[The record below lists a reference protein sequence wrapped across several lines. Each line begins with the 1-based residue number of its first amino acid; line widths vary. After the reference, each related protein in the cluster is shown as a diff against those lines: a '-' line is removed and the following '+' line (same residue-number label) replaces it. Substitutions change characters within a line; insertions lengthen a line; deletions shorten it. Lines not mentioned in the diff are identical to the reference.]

1 MKVIHVVKRF
11 GPVGG
16 MERYVFKLCEAL
28 ALQGVRVRVVC
39 EKAHESLES
48 VEIVELGETR
58 PKPRWVSMLRFSR
71 RVTQYLDRLSQS
83 EADWIIHSHERC
95 ARHQVTTFHGPP
107 MAPIK
112 ERKKLWWTSPRLL
125 TWLWLEKRELT
136 SAGVKVLP
144 NSEVIRSQLAECYP
158 KAEFGITAWP
168 AVNGPLP
175 HCAEPKSD
183 LVFAGHEYVRKG
195 LPELIQ
201 AIEDSSQPWTLSV
214 VGAKQDAAFFNL
226 IEDKP
231 WIHNQPWVEE
241 FNPSEWGRVL
251 VHPAK
256 SEPYG
261 MVVAEARAAGIP
273 AIVSEV
279 TGAASHEA
287 LGCNVLPEGWQ
298 SPDLTSFIE
307 NAFER
312 ADIESPQWTW
322 QELARLLIA
331 TYETYMAGSR

>member
-1 MKVIHVVKRF
+1 
-11 GPVGG
+11 
-16 MERYVFKLCEAL
+16 
-28 ALQGVRVRVVC
+28 
-39 EKAHESLES
+39 
-48 VEIVELGETR
+48 
-58 PKPRWVSMLRFSR
+58 
-71 RVTQYLDRLSQS
+71 
-83 EADWIIHSHERC
+83 
-95 ARHQVTTFHGPP
+95 

-112 ERKKLWWTSPRLL
+112 QRKKLWWISPRLL
-125 TWLWLEKRELT
+125 TWLWLENRELT
-136 SAGVKVLP
+136 RSGVKVLP
-144 NSEVIRSQLAECYP
+144 NSEVIRSQLIECYP
-158 KAEFGITAWP
+158 SAEFGITAWP
-168 AVNGPLP
+168 AVDGPLP
-175 HCAEPKSD
+175 RCTEPKSD

-195 LPELIQ
+195 LPELIH
-201 AIEDSSQPWTLSV
+201 AIEESKQQWTLSI

-287 LGCNVLPEGWQ
+287 LGCYVLPRGWQ
-298 SPDLTSFIE
+298 IPDLSNLLRMRLIGGISNRFSGLGKSWQ
-307 NAFER
+307 NFR
-312 ADIESPQWTW
+312 SQRMKPTW
-322 QELARLLIA
+322 QEADD
-331 TYETYMAGSR
+331 EHQNKFG

>member
-1 MKVIHVVKRF
+1 MKRF

-28 ALQGVRVRVVC
+28 ALQEIQVRIVC
-39 EKAHESLES
+39 ERAYETLEN
-48 VEIVELGETR
+48 VEIVELGESR
-58 PKPRWVSMLRFSR
+58 PKPRWVSMLRFSY
-71 RVTQYLDRLSQS
+71 RVTQYLDKLRQS
-83 EADWIIHSHERC
+83 EPGWIVHSHERC

-112 ERKKLWWTSPRLL
+112 QRKKHWWVSPRLL
-125 TWLWLEKRELT
+125 TWLWLENRELT
-136 SAGVKVLP
+136 RRGVKVLP
-144 NSEVIRSQLAECYP
+144 NSEVIRSQLAEYYP
-158 KAEFGITAWP
+158 SAEFGLTAWP
-168 AVNGPLP
+168 AVDGPLP
-175 HCAEPKSD
+175 HWTEPKSD

-195 LPELIQ
+195 LPELIH
-201 AIEDSSQPWTLSV
+201 AIEQSKQQWSLSI
-214 VGAKQDAAFFNL
+214 VGAKQDSAYFNL
-226 IEDKP
+226 IKNKP

-279 TGAASHEA
+279 TGAASHKA
-287 LGCNVLPEGWQ
+287 LGCSVLPRGWQ
-298 SPDLTSFIE
+298 IPDLVDSIQG
-307 NAFER
+307 AFDSEQ
-312 ADIESPQWTW
+312 AGSSQWTW
-322 QELARLLIA
+322 QELAKLSIA
-331 TYETYMAGSR
+331 TYEPYMAGSR

>member
-28 ALQGVRVRVVC
+28 ASQGIKVRVIC
-39 EKAHESLES
+39 ERGYETLEN

-58 PKPRWVSMLRFSR
+58 PKPRWVSMLRFSH
-71 RVTQYLDRLSQS
+71 RVTRYLDKLSQT
-83 EADWIIHSHERC
+83 ELDWIVHSHERC

-112 ERKKLWWTSPRLL
+112 QRKKRWWISPRLL
-125 TWLWLEKRELT
+125 TWLWLENRELT
-136 SAGVKVLP
+136 RRGVKVLP
-144 NSEVIRSQLAECYP
+144 NSEVIRSQLVECYP
-158 KAEFGITAWP
+158 SAEFGLTAWP
-168 AVNGPLP
+168 AVDGPLP

-195 LPELIQ
+195 LPELIH
-201 AIEDSSQPWTLSV
+201 AIEESKQQWTLSI

-287 LGCNVLPEGWQ
+287 LGCYVLPRGWQ
-298 SPDLTSFIE
+298 IPDLVDSIQD
-307 NAFER
+307 AFDSEQ
-312 ADIESPQWTW
+312 AGSSQWTW
-322 QELARLLIA
+322 QELAKLSIA
-331 TYETYMAGSR
+331 TYETFMAGSR